1 MLCNPVARNSL
12 SYINSTS
19 MISWK
24 LYTYLKL
31 VNAFNVCLKVKK
43 IKTLNIWS
51 KKTPLSLLWYI
62 IVDYYD
68 FRCDY
73 MPIFHNIRPS
83 SSDFKRLDI
92 LFIILFILLRIF
104 YTIGIRV
111 ITVHNVNLYK
121 RHMVNYI
128 LDRNIYLPPINLQ

>member
-1 MLCNPVARNSL
+1 
-12 SYINSTS
+12 
-19 MISWK
+19 
-24 LYTYLKL
+24 
-31 VNAFNVCLKVKK
+31 
-43 IKTLNIWS
+43 
-51 KKTPLSLLWYI
+51 
-62 IVDYYD
+62 
-68 FRCDY
+68 